1 MGHNSG
7 ARPER
12 IRIATLS
19 ARNEVARNAQAVA
32 ITNQWNAELAAAKRP
47 QFSPTLEAAFRARR
61 PWLRLFCAGC
71 QQQYEIDLRRIVRP
85 QDSRSWHC
93 VARWCARA
101 CAAAKAPRRSCWAWN
116 ACRSTTAER
125 RRPMSGDY
133 AHDFR

>member
-19 ARNEVARNAQAVA
+19 ARNEVVRDAQAVA

-61 PWLRLFCAGC
+61 RQREL
-71 QQQYEIDLRRIVRP
+71 V
-85 QDSRSWHC
+85 
-93 VARWCARA
+93 
-101 CAAAKAPRRSCWAWN
+101 
-116 ACRSTTAER
+116 
-125 RRPMSGDY
+125 
-133 AHDFR
+133 